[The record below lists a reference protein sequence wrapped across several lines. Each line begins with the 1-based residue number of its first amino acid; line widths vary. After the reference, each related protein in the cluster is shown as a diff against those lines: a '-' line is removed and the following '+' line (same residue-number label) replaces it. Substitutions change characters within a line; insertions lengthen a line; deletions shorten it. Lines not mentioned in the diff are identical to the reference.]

1 MHVEQ
6 GEKAEISREQL
17 FIKSLR
23 FKDKQNI
30 LRKAKL
36 LKGTNILINEDYC
49 QDTVEYRKELW
60 EEVKSSLVK
69 VYSFPQKLKFVSIR
83 VVLFFAS

>member
-1 MHVEQ
+1 MHIEQ
-6 GEKAEISREQL
+6 GEKVEISREQL
-17 FIKSLR
+17 FVKLFL

-36 LKGTNILINEDYC
+36 LKGTNIFINEDYC